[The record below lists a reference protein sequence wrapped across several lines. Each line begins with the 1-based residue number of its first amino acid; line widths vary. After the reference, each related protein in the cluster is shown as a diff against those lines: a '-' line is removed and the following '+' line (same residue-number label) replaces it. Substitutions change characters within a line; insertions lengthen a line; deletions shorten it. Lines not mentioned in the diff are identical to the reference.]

1 MGPDGGTMGLE
12 VKGSFSRPLAAMVP
26 VDGFA
31 LVAIFTI
38 AYSILVPSVECEVYG
53 WGVYRASSE
62 ESVSDRCVSSRS

>member
-38 AYSILVPSVECEVYG
+38 AYSILVPSVEWEVSG
-53 WGVYRASSE
+53 
-62 ESVSDRCVSSRS
+62 